1 MISDKFDRQGRPL
14 SHMEWSKLLE
24 NPEYKIVARLEED
37 RDGEHLLISTVW
49 LGLNHNWGP
58 GKPLIFETMIFGGP
72 YNEWQMRWTSEK
84 EAVKGHEAVVWAY
97 RENLPPDEAID
108 HLRET
113 LEDEDF
119 CPGHHDMKLEEVLH

>member
-1 MISDKFDRQGRPL
+1 MSDKFDRQGRPISL
-14 SHMEWSKLLE
+14 MEWCKLFE
-24 NPEYKIVARLEED
+24 DREYAIVGCLEED

-72 YNEWQMRWTSEK
+72 YNEWQMRWSTE
-84 EAVKGHEAVVWAY
+84 EDALKGHEAVVWAY
-97 RENLPPDEAID
+97 RENLSPDEAID

-119 CPGHHDMKLEEVLH
+119 YPGHHDMKLEEMQ